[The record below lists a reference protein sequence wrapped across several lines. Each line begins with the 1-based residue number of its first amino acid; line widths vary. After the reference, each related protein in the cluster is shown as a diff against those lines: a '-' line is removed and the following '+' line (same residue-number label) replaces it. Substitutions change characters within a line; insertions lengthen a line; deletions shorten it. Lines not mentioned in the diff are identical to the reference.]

1 SEALKW
7 ENNYKVWYPDPKK
20 AGDPLSRL
28 YEETNTILVENHFD
42 IYRKEED
49 IQYFAYSDIAII
61 GAHGSI
67 HEYDQLFRSMSDGDS
82 TRLSSLSLSKLLVG
96 TNIVIL
102 FVCSGGRL
110 DQDPFTQSS
119 IGLPFELLNQGCR
132 SVIAS
137 SYPLDVRVAIIWLE
151 EFLKN
156 FNEGNTLIKSNYL
169 ANQVV
174 ATKLNYNPLHSF
186 ALNVYG
192 DPLLTLPNKG

>member
-1 SEALKW
+1 
-7 ENNYKVWYPDPKK
+7 
-20 AGDPLSRL
+20 
-28 YEETNTILVENHFD
+28 
-42 IYRKEED
+42 
-49 IQYFAYSDIAII
+49 
-61 GAHGSI
+61 
-67 HEYDQLFRSMSDGDS
+67 
-82 TRLSSLSLSKLLVG
+82 LLVG